1 MITYFISVE
10 KRKLNIKQPWKV
22 RIVPNCK
29 GKNHMLYVKCCGH
42 ALNLTYQAMIKY
54 PQVTYKTLK
63 TALKI
68 SDSHEMMAEAFK

>member
-1 MITYFISVE
+1 
-10 KRKLNIKQPWKV
+10 
-22 RIVPNCK
+22 
-29 GKNHMLYVKCCGH
+29 MLYVKCCGH
-42 ALNLTYQAMIKY
+42 ALNLTYQDMIKY